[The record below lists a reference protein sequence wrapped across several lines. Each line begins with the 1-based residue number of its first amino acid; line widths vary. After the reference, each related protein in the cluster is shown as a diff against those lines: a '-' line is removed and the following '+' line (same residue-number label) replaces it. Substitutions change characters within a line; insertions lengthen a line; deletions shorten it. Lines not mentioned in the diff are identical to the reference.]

1 MRLDE
6 ARREDLPAGE
16 VDADSSVAGTI
27 GEALQDILRPLTVA
41 PLPMRL
47 VDTLCDIEEADDW
60 RWVRS

>member
-1 MRLDE
+1 MDE
-6 ARREDLPAGE
+6 ARREDAPAGE
-16 VDADSSVAGTI
+16 ADADRSVAGAT
-27 GEALQDILRPLTVA
+27 GEALQEMLWPLAVA